1 MKAIILAAGIGSRLY
16 PITKSKPKCL
26 VELFGKSII
35 EHQID
40 IFRKCGINE
49 IIIVRGYLSE
59 MINFDGI
66 KYYDNPNYE
75 TTNMVET
82 LFCAQDELNDSV
94 IVSYGDIIFEKKI
107 LESLISSNFDLS
119 VIIDKN
125 WKQLWE
131 QRFKNPL
138 DDAESLILD
147 PNGLILELGQKVSS
161 YEKICGQ
168 YIGLMKFQGNDL
180 EFIRSFY
187 QNAKEISKNGKNPLN
202 PEISFEKSYMTDFLN
217 SLIKNG
223 KKIHSVEVHGGW
235 LELDSISDLE
245 LYKQLDKTKTLSNF
259 FNL

>member
-1 MKAIILAAGIGSRLY
+1 M
-16 PITKSKPKCL
+16 
-26 VELFGKSII
+26 
-35 EHQID
+35 
-40 IFRKCGINE
+40 
-49 IIIVRGYLSE
+49 
-59 MINFDGI
+59 
-66 KYYDNPNYE
+66 
-75 TTNMVET
+75 
-82 LFCAQDELNDSV
+82 

-223 KKIHSVEVHGGW
+223 KKIHSVEVNGGW